1 MTPKKRF
8 FDFRNL
14 HLMGGWLVLTDS
26 IFEEKMKID
35 LKMVDQEFYMWHIDI
50 QMQKKFILYIYNIRF
65 ISLYCNF
72 AVMRKI
78 KTSLNCQKQVVF

>member
-1 MTPKKRF
+1 MVPKPTKTNHTFYTRMHSRVTPKKWF

-35 LKMVDQEFYMWHIDI
+35 LKMVDREAGQFLVLAG
-50 QMQKKFILYIYNIRF
+50 Q
-65 ISLYCNF
+65 
-72 AVMRKI
+72 
-78 KTSLNCQKQVVF
+78 TS